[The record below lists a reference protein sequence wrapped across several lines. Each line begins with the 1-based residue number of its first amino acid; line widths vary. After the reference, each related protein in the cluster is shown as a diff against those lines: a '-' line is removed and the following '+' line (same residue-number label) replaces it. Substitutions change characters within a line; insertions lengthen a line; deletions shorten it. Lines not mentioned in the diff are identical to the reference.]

1 MNTRDRILEA
11 AERIMRTKGLAQATT
26 REIARE
32 AGCSEGTLYN
42 HFESKE
48 ALFLA
53 VLRDRLPD
61 FIRQVVAF
69 PERAGSG
76 TVRGNLEEIGCAAL
90 SFYREVIP
98 LGACLLSEP
107 GRLATQRDYLRE
119 RGAGPHKAH
128 ELVARYLRAE
138 QEHGRVRRNAD
149 PLAAARLLLGGCF
162 QQAYISPLAGLD
174 ISGTAGQH
182 LVENLVDTLMAAL
195 SPE

>member
-1 MNTRDRILEA
+1 MNTRDRIVEA
-11 AERIMRTKGLAQATT
+11 AERIMRTQGIAQATT
-26 REIARE
+26 KEIARE
-32 AGCSEGTLYN
+32 ACCSEGTLYN

>member
-48 ALFLA
+48 ALFLS
-53 VLRDRLPD
+53 VLRERLPD
-61 FIRQVVAF
+61 FIRQVIAF

-90 SFYREVIP
+90 RFYREVIP

-107 GRLATQRDYLRE
+107 GRLATQRDYLRK

-128 ELVARYLRAE
+128 ELVAHYLRAE
-138 QEHGRVRRNAD
+138 QQRGRVRSDAD

-162 QQAYISPLAGLD
+162 QQAYISPLSGLD
-174 ISGTAGQH
+174 ISEGEGQR
-182 LVENLVDTLMAAL
+182 LVKQLVDALMAAL
-195 SPE
+195 APE